1 MNLEP
6 YLKRAP
12 LIRLLIYFMITV
24 YTTSKLLPKTSWL
37 GIWFLDQTFDSEVNC
52 DVEEIRQLID
62 GSSDEL
68 GQAQEEQV

>member
-1 MNLEP
+1 M
-6 YLKRAP
+6 
-12 LIRLLIYFMITV
+12 
-24 YTTSKLLPKTSWL
+24 LPNWL